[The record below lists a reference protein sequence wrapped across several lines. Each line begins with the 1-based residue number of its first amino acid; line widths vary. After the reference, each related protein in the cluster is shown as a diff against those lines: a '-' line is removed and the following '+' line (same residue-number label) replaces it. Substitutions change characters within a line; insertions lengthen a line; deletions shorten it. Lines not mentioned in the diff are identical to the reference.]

1 MGKKLE
7 AKNFTKLSSV
17 NLLGE
22 HNKMVAPHIKRR
34 RRLAKIEESM
44 PAPENETETLA
55 ADLPEADL
63 PEADLPEPT
72 PKKEVRFT
80 YKKKED

>member
-1 MGKKLE
+1 
-7 AKNFTKLSSV
+7 
-17 NLLGE
+17 
-22 HNKMVAPHIKRR
+22 MVAPHIKRR
-34 RRLAKIEESM
+34 RRLAKVEESM

-55 ADLPEADL
+55 TDLPEADLPEADL

>member
-1 MGKKLE
+1 
-7 AKNFTKLSSV
+7 
-17 NLLGE
+17 
-22 HNKMVAPHIKRR
+22 MVAPHIKRR
-34 RRLAKIEESM
+34 RRLAKVEETM
-44 PAPENETETLA
+44 PVPENETETLA
-55 ADLPEADL
+55 TDLPEADL